1 MKLVCPRI
9 GIVELILLELDRQA
23 DILGIS
29 FENGRVIP
37 HVLLICIFHPVLS
50 RARVMKVV
58 KAEISL
64 DALLYH

>member
-1 MKLVCPRI
+1 MKLLCPRI
-9 GIVELILLELDRQA
+9 GIVELILLELDGQA

-29 FENGRVIP
+29 LENRRVIP
-37 HVLLICIFHPVLS
+37 HVLLICVFHPVLP

-64 DALLYH
+64 DALLHH